1 MATAA
6 ENSNTGAKKE
16 ENQTE
21 AKMTIE
27 EVMHEAF
34 LLKVASHCD
43 L

>member
-6 ENSNTGAKKE
+6 EKNKTGTKKE